1 MLDDIKQQIEKQRI
15 IHDEAPTVRPFL
27 PVPEPLEMVASRQ
40 WWVWFPAGTILG
52 LLLSIG
58 LAFLI
63 EMLND
68 LVRTPADVGRF
79 LNIPL
84 LGIIP
89 DASEDKQVRGIELCH
104 AVRQAPYSLISE
116 SYRRLR
122 TNLELSG
129 LANAAKTLLIT
140 SGDAAEGTTS
150 VAVNLATTFVV
161 QNKKVLLI
169 DANFRQ
175 PTLKRIFPKTAAND
189 PEAAGFDFGLSSV
202 LTNQC
207 GYQDVVRHTGIDGFD
222 IIDSGPLP
230 SNPTELLA
238 SPRMEWLLK
247 EHSRNY
253 DHIVIDSAPVLLVS
267 DAKVLAKIVQATVL
281 VFNAAATRRGA
292 ARRTIGELKEVD
304 ANVVGCVLF
313 AAKALKGGYFHE
325 RYKSYQEY
333 LKPQLAGVSPG

>member
-1 MLDDIKQQIEKQRI
+1 MLDAIKQQIDKQGI
-15 IHDEAPTVRPFL
+15 IAAKRPKVQQRGPAPD
-27 PVPEPLEMVASRQ
+27 PLEMVASRQ
-40 WWVWFPAGTILG
+40 WWLWFPAGTILG

-58 LAFLI
+58 LAFLM

-68 LVRTPADVGRF
+68 LVRTPTDVGRF

-89 DASEDKQVRGIELCH
+89 DASEDKQVRGIELWH

-129 LANAAKTLLIT
+129 LANAAKTLLVT
-140 SGDAAEGTTS
+140 SGDAAEGKTS
-150 VAVNLATTFVV
+150 VAVNLATAFVA
-161 QNKKVLLI
+161 QNKKVLLV

-175 PTLKRIFPKTAAND
+175 PTLKRIFPRTASND
-189 PEAAGFDFGLSSV
+189 SEAAGFDFGLSSV

-238 SPRMEWLLK
+238 SPRMEELLK
-247 EHSRNY
+247 EHRKNY

-267 DAKVLAKIVQATVL
+267 DAKVLAKIVDATVL

-292 ARRTIGELKEVD
+292 ARRTIGELKEVG

-313 AAKALKGGYFHE
+313 AARALKGGYFHE

-333 LKPQLAGVSPG
+333 LKPQLAGASPA